1 MYEPRPSQVFP
12 AYISRPCRGPGFA
25 QQALRIRRAELRERW
40 GGGWQRDGKCY
51 VLVSL
56 PTYEIVKIVTGQST
70 QGPFDSSS
78 RLLWEASYSPPL
90 SDGENRS

>member
-1 MYEPRPSQVFP
+1 MNPDPLRFFLRTYPVHAEDLG
-12 AYISRPCRGPGFA
+12 SRSRRYGFDVRNFGSA
-25 QQALRIRRAELRERW
+25 
-40 GGGWQRDGKCY
+40 GGWQRDGKCY

-70 QGPFDSSS
+70 QGPFDSSF